1 MTFGHYRLLGVLGR
15 GGMGVVYRA
24 EHEHLGRVV
33 ALKLLTPE
41 LAESAGFRERFQR
54 EARLAASVE
63 HAHIVPVYD
72 AGESNGTLY
81 IAMRYIEGTDLAS
94 VLAREGALE
103 PGRAASIASGIGSA
117 LDAAHARGLVH
128 RDVKPANVLIDSER
142 CYLTDFGL
150 VKPFEAETTA
160 LTAAG
165 QFLGTLDYVA
175 PEQIEGRQV
184 DGRVDVYALG
194 CMLHECLTG
203 ARPFARDTAVAVMY
217 AHLHD
222 PPPRPTDFKP
232 ELPPAIDAVV
242 ARAMAKDREER
253 YASGGELAAAA
264 REALAPRAAPT
275 TPAPPASAQATA
287 PLPAPSPAAGTQV
300 LPERR
305 RRPGALIVGL
315 GVLAVAAVV
324 AALMLSG
331 SSDDD
336 SASQGAEPSGA
347 APQVATASIPVGDGP
362 SGVTVTGGEVWVAN
376 THSGTLTRVSADGK
390 PLETIEAGAE
400 PRGLAAS
407 AGTVWVANAGNAELG
422 RIDAANGNV
431 QPGLAV
437 EDAPHSVA
445 AGATRVFVTN
455 EGAGTVS
462 EFYVPSGEP
471 RRAPF
476 ASGTAPRGIAI
487 ADEAIWV
494 ANSGDATVTRIA
506 HGKITDT
513 IEVGAGPSGVAAGAG
528 AIWVTNEG
536 DGNVS
541 RIDVANPDA
550 EPTTVE
556 AGDAPIGIAY
566 GEGSVWVA
574 NSGDGTVS
582 RLDPADG
589 ATVGEPID
597 VPGTPTAIAAGEGA
611 VWVTVTDRDAL
622 IRLQP

>member
-1 MTFGHYRLLGVLGR
+1 MSSGPATGMTFGHYRLLGVLGR

-24 EHEHLGRVV
+24 EHENLGRVV
-33 ALKLLTPE
+33 ALKLLTPQ

-63 HAHIVPVYD
+63 HPHIVPVYD

-94 VLAREGALE
+94 VLAREGALV
-103 PGRAASIASGIGSA
+103 PDRAASIAAGIGSA

-184 DGRVDVYALG
+184 DRRVDVYALG
-194 CMLHECLTG
+194 CMIHECLTG
-203 ARPFARDTAVAVMY
+203 TRPFPRDTAVAVMY

-222 PPPRPTDFKP
+222 PPPRPS
-232 ELPPAIDAVV
+232 ELQRALPPAIDAVI
-242 ARAMAKDREER
+242 ATAMAKDREER
-253 YASGGELAAAA
+253 YPACGELAAAV
-264 REALAPRAAPT
+264 REALTPR
-275 TPAPPASAQATA
+275 APPATAAAPPPPLPTA
-287 PLPAPSPAAGTQV
+287 PLPAPSPAAPTRV

-305 RRPGALIVGL
+305 RRPGALLTALGL
-315 GVLAVAAVV
+315 LVVAGVV
-324 AALMLSG
+324 AALLLLAGGGEEDSG
-331 SSDDD
+331 SR
-336 SASQGAEPSGA
+336 A
-347 APQVATASIPVGDGP
+347 ATVSIPVGDRP
-362 SGVTVTGGEVWVAN
+362 AGVTVTGGEVWVAN
-376 THSGTLTRVSADGK
+376 AGSGTLTRVSADGK

-437 EDAPHSVA
+437 EDTPHSVA

-471 RRAPF
+471 RRDPF
-476 ASGTAPRGIAI
+476 PSGTGPRGIAI

-494 ANSGDATVTRIA
+494 ANSGDGTVTRIA
-506 HGKITDT
+506 HGRITHT
-513 IEVGAGPSGVAAGAG
+513 IEVGAGPAGVAAGAG
-528 AIWVTNEG
+528 AIWVANEG
-536 DGNVS
+536 DGTVS
-541 RIDVANPDA
+541 RIDVSSPDA
-550 EPTTVE
+550 EPETVE
-556 AGDAPIGIAY
+556 VGDAPTGIAY

-574 NSGDGTVS
+574 NSGDDTVS

-589 ATVGEPID
+589 EPVGEPID
-597 VPGTPTAIAAGEGA
+597 VAGTPTGVAAGEGS
-611 VWVTVTDRDAL
+611 VWVTATDRDVVVR
-622 IRLQP
+622 IEP